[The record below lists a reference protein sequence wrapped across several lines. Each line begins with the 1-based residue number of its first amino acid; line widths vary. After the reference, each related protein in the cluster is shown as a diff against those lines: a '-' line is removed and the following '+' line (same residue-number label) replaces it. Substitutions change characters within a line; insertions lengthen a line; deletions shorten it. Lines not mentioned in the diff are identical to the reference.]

1 MIPYG
6 CLSTGDHI
14 GMIEVVPDAETIAKI
29 QKQKTG
35 AITGAFIKNCIYDWL
50 KDYNPDEER

>member
-1 MIPYG
+1 
-6 CLSTGDHI
+6 
-14 GMIEVVPDAETIAKI
+14 MIEVVPDAETIAKI

>member
-6 CLSTGDHI
+6 CLSTGNHI
-14 GMIEVVPDAETIAKI
+14 GLIEVVPDSETIAKI
-29 QKQKTG
+29 QKKKL
-35 AITGAFIKNCIYDWL
+35 TGAFVKKCIFEWL